1 MRYLILLAA
10 VLLAVDGIRSIIEG
24 VRTLANKSPDIEH
37 DSESEKKLLSP
48 YTRYWISRWYD
59 GSVFLVA
66 RSASVFCKVV
76 RNWHEHHTP
85 TSLIHSS
92 QLRAGAKPRA
102 AKKEAAARGAA
113 LLKDE

>member
-59 GSVFLVA
+59 GSVFL
-66 RSASVFCKVV
+66 
-76 RNWHEHHTP
+76 
-85 TSLIHSS
+85 
-92 QLRAGAKPRA
+92 RAGI
-102 AKKEAAARGAA
+102 GFLLLAA
-113 LLKDE
+113 LLYFAK